1 MPATPGG
8 CRHFLL
14 LVDDTSR
21 FMSLALLA
29 AKSDAAAAIKKSQ
42 AAAEVESGRKLHIL
56 RTDNG
61 GKFTSVEFARHCE
74 DHDVQWHFSTPHKS
88 QQNGVVEKHNQS
100 ILATA
105 RTLLK
110 YRRMPAEFWGEP
122 VSTAAFLN
130 RAPTKSLDD
139 KTPIEAWYG
148 HKPTVTFLHMFG
160 CSG

>member
-1 MPATPGG
+1 
-8 CRHFLL
+8 
-14 LVDDTSR
+14 
-21 FMSLALLA
+21 MSLALLA

-105 RTLLK
+105 HTLLKYRRMPAEFWATAHTLLK

-130 RAPTKSLDD
+130 RAPTKSLND

-160 CSG
+160 CLG